1 MKKIT
6 IVFGAAMMMALAS
19 FAGDGKKDKGGC
31 CSKDKKEA
39 CAKDQKEAKVA
50 AAHSKDD
57 KGCCSKGGHK
67 SVSNTEVK
75 KADTKE
81 VKTTA
86 EVKKS

>member
-39 CAKDQKEAKVA
+39 CTKEQKDAKMA
-50 AAHSKDD
+50 AGHSKDA
-57 KGCCSKGGHK
+57 KGCCSKGEHK
-67 SVSNTEVK
+67 SASNVEMK

-81 VKTTA
+81 IKAAT